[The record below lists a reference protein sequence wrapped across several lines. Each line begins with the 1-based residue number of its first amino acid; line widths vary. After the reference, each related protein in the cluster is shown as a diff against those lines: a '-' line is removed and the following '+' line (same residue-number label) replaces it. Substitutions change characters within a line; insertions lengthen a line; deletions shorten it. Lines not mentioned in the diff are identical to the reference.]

1 MAESNISSILDT
13 TMEKLRTVV
22 DSDTIIG
29 KPIAVGEITI
39 IPVSKVSFGL
49 ASGGSEFPAKNS
61 NAKMFGGGGGA
72 GATVTPVCFIVVKG
86 NEVKM
91 LNPNSTSSPIEKAID
106 AVPGI
111 VDKISGLFK
120 KDKNED
126 EELIVD

>member
-1 MAESNISSILDT
+1 MAERAVEGLMGLTIDKVREI
-13 TMEKLRTVV
+13 V

-29 KPIAVGEITI
+29 KPIVVGEITI